1 MFNPHGHLTFKG
13 TAVAAA
19 LCLISG
25 VQASS
30 LLYGLDFNQLGSNQN
45 FINLGSGST
54 AISKTTGYINWSNS
68 ITPMTDGGYSHC
80 PNGGTFNI
88 TSTNGID
95 GLNFA
100 TGFSVGIHMYYS
112 SSSADWKDAFSMTI
126 AGTTIRVEMTAAN
139 KWVIYNGG
147 ISGIPDGTELFAASD
162 DTWNYLGLTFKG
174 NEMQVYH
181 DGELVKTVTTS
192 LSGDSKVTSIKGSG
206 DHNPGA
212 NGLFV
217 DNLFPW
223 NGSLIYKRS
232 GPWSAGRGESAPCPV
247 NGFLFFRSKAPG
259 KPFPHA
265 QPVFGNAPG
274 MERLNGGVGELPGG
288 DGHHHI
294 QDFSG
299 PGRHS
304 GQYRCN
310 GGGKLRTFVQ
320 NIQQP
325 SAAQVRGNG
334 FRSGQQVRE
343 AFGRKFFW
351 RWRPDK
357 GANRMSPRLIRA
369 SSAGAMLAWPGSGF
383 AQMMSASPA
392 IPGKR
397 SSGLG
402 EASV

>member
-45 FINLGSGST
+45 FINLGRGPT
-54 AISKTTGYINWSNS
+54 AISNTTGYINWSNS

-147 ISGIPDGTELFAASD
+147 NIGIPDGTELFAASD

-217 DNLFPW
+217 DNLAVYD
-223 NGSLIYKRS
+223 G
-232 GPWSAGRGESAPCPV
+232 V
-247 NGFLFFRSKAPG
+247 
-259 KPFPHA
+259 
-265 QPVFGNAPG
+265 
-274 MERLNGGVGELPGG
+274 LNGN
-288 DGHHHI
+288 
-294 QDFSG
+294 DFAYLDTHGMPLSIPEPATATLG
-299 PGRHS
+299 LLG
-304 GQYRCN
+304 
-310 GGGKLRTFVQ
+310 LT
-320 NIQQP
+320 
-325 SAAQVRGNG
+325 ALLVR
-334 FRSGQQVRE
+334 
-343 AFGRKFFW
+343 RK
-351 RWRPDK
+351 
-357 GANRMSPRLIRA
+357 RA
-369 SSAGAMLAWPGSGF
+369 
-383 AQMMSASPA
+383 
-392 IPGKR
+392 
-397 SSGLG
+397 
-402 EASV
+402 

>member
-147 ISGIPDGTELFAASD
+147 ISEFRTEPSCLLLLMIHGTTLD
-162 DTWNYLGLTFKG
+162 
-174 NEMQVYH
+174 
-181 DGELVKTVTTS
+181 
-192 LSGDSKVTSIKGSG
+192 
-206 DHNPGA
+206 
-212 NGLFV
+212 
-217 DNLFPW
+217 
-223 NGSLIYKRS
+223 
-232 GPWSAGRGESAPCPV
+232 
-247 NGFLFFRSKAPG
+247 
-259 KPFPHA
+259 
-265 QPVFGNAPG
+265 
-274 MERLNGGVGELPGG
+274 
-288 DGHHHI
+288 
-294 QDFSG
+294 
-299 PGRHS
+299 
-304 GQYRCN
+304 
-310 GGGKLRTFVQ
+310 
-320 NIQQP
+320 
-325 SAAQVRGNG
+325 
-334 FRSGQQVRE
+334 
-343 AFGRKFFW
+343 
-351 RWRPDK
+351 
-357 GANRMSPRLIRA
+357 
-369 SSAGAMLAWPGSGF
+369 
-383 AQMMSASPA
+383 
-392 IPGKR
+392 
-397 SSGLG
+397 
-402 EASV
+402 